1 MQYIILR
8 NRPLLVVDL
17 VAMSKIKI
25 STSETPMT
33 STSEGTPSTSEGTPS
48 TPMTSTSEGTPSIS
62 QLSPGDEEKISSE
75 DEEKISS
82 EDEDFY
88 NCPNFWEV
96 MDSNSLTAV
105 PLACKNENIRKY
117 FQDFIAGQKDPY
129 FHHILAQWEKLAI
142 KTYSIKDEP
151 DLILVLINGKFDWY
165 LLRMAAR
172 CGMPREHP
180 VIINTRTGEVFA
192 SGFFPK
198 FENNDDHKA
207 SFIEKATRAKSLTV
221 SRKWSGYLSGIKIF
235 RRRDGSFGFI
245 VTSKKSADETVYVRE
260 GRKLWE
266 SMLDQETLRIIY
278 ESGVDS
284 LWAKTLTKK
293 DQVHGNV
300 VRIETIVIT
309 GAGKILK
316 KGDKRPPNHRRQ

>member
-1 MQYIILR
+1 
-8 NRPLLVVDL
+8 
-17 VAMSKIKI
+17 
-25 STSETPMT
+25 
-33 STSEGTPSTSEGTPS
+33 
-48 TPMTSTSEGTPSIS
+48 
-62 QLSPGDEEKISSE
+62 
-75 DEEKISS
+75 
-82 EDEDFY
+82 
-88 NCPNFWEV
+88 
-96 MDSNSLTAV
+96 
-105 PLACKNENIRKY
+105 
-117 FQDFIAGQKDPY
+117 
-129 FHHILAQWEKLAI
+129 
-142 KTYSIKDEP
+142 
-151 DLILVLINGKFDWY
+151 
-165 LLRMAAR
+165 MAAR

-316 KGDKRPPNHRRQ
+316 KGDKRPQTIGDNELFDLLKSVGLEEYAAVPVHIPKNLIVRFVTAVQNNRDFMTEHSFQEILKSHDLNFSSRHKDVVGNRLKGLIFKFYFEGETPLTLKCEFPGYTSITRCLRAYSDGHLPTGIILKGKWMPTPNISQQLNDS